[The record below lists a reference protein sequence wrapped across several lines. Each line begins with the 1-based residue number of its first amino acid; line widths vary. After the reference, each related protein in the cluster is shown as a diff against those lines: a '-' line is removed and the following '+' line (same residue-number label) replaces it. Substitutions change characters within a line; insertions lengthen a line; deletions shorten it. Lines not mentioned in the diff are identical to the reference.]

1 MTWVSRQHRNIDVT
15 AIGLS
20 RRSSR
25 RRRHGDRTSPSLA
38 TATTATQRARARGK
52 GARPSAHIRGPSPHR
67 PVRRPRDSCPTR
79 SLLLSPSPTASTR
92 RYPRGTHPPIQ
103 ASVSRSLPPPHHDPF
118 QNNKQNRSRL
128 ARPRRQ
134 RRVEEKGKVA
144 ARRPPLIGR

>member
-1 MTWVSRQHRNIDVT
+1 VDQPTAQQHRRHRYRPIAT
-15 AIGLS
+15 LLS
-20 RRSSR
+20 ETSSR
-25 RRRHGDRTSPSLA
+25 RQDLSLSRYGDNSDAAGPGTRE
-38 TATTATQRARARGK
+38 

>member
-52 GARPSAHIRGPSPHR
+52 GPAQAHIRGPSPHR